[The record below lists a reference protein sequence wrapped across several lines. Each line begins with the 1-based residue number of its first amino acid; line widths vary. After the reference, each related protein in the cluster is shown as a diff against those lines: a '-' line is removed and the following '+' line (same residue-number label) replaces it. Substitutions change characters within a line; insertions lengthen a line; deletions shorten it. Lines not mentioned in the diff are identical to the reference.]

1 MLYFRLARL
10 TPYLAAYC
18 IRDCR
23 YRMSCVILLLM
34 RDRAPFWVCWCRN
47 LTIPY
52 EGSVLLL
59 FYLLL
64 LALLF
69 NMYCSSTEVRCCSS
83 CTSLR
88 LRAARAIIGLPLVGF
103 GIAGCFGRRSRCLFP
118 LPIGC
123 RRPVPDACLTHACKY
138 VAQAVSDAYR
148 CSPEVFTVP
157 CLFRQYHYST
167 VNSVCLLASCTML
180 TVLFR

>member
-1 MLYFRLARL
+1 MYDRLLLYFRLARL

-34 RDRAPFWVCWCRN
+34 RDRAPFWVCWCRD

-69 NMYCSSTEVRCCSS
+69 NMYCSSTRCSLS
-83 CTSLR
+83 CGP
-88 LRAARAIIGLPLVGF
+88 AALKTPGGYCIIEQYPARSGGVCAGPQTAIHPVIGLGRPLHERTDLP
-103 GIAGCFGRRSRCLFP
+103 GILRHPAGRTA
-118 LPIGC
+118 
-123 RRPVPDACLTHACKY
+123 ACDGL
-138 VAQAVSDAYR
+138 YR
-148 CSPEVFTVP
+148 AHC
-157 CLFRQYHYST
+157 
-167 VNSVCLLASCTML
+167 
-180 TVLFR
+180 